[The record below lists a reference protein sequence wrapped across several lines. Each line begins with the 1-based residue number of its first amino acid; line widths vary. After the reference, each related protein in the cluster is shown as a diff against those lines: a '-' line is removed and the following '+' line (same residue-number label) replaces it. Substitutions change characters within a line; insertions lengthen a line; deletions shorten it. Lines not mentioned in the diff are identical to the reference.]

1 MADTDVLAIV
11 WGETSGATSKDGST
25 AAEARLE
32 AVVSKLAAGAKKRGL
47 DNKLRKLPPP
57 RVGATEEARY
67 KRVMA
72 TVDAVEAGSW
82 SGATLPARAA
92 LWEVTVNGSP
102 RVDQPLPQGV
112 SWITEEGVTSGGDFV
127 TADGSDGRVYR
138 LFESDK
144 VPADHELPFASALTG
159 SGLPQLGGKNPYN
172 RVAWGI
178 GIVAAI
184 VFVLGGALSVW
195 AGRSMSDARNIL
207 VTSNPAYQYELL
219 ARTTELCAAD
229 HKLLPNGAQSAVCGK
244 LLRGNDIPP
253 PTNGQRHDFPAAVSV
268 LSDAIACP
276 TDPSNDGCNTIWRAA
291 LDVSQEHS
299 WRGPIFTL
307 LNDVSGYLSGVAS
320 AAGSIS
326 VLVPFLMLVSGI
338 AGLTIALGLGTK
350 QRVAGVWIDTRNRV
364 SLARAQVTLWTAVA
378 LSGYATFALFNI
390 GFAGIAGPAAA
401 AAGASAVD
409 IATFGV
415 FPTIP
420 ASVAAALGIAAVSPM
435 VSALILPT
443 KDASGNNAS
452 LSIRGGDADLQRRG
466 APFFGVAT
474 EGLEKRASARLASI
488 ADIFMGEEVA
498 DSDTVDVSRLQNV
511 VITATLVLGFFSI
524 LVAMTTID
532 AFQIMGAK
540 TAIFTTLP
548 ELGTAFTALLL
559 ASHATY
565 LVSKAHD
572 AQPLRPPDQ
581 PAK

>member
-307 LNDVSGYLSGVAS
+307 
-320 AAGSIS
+320 
-326 VLVPFLMLVSGI
+326 
-338 AGLTIALGLGTK
+338 
-350 QRVAGVWIDTRNRV
+350 
-364 SLARAQVTLWTAVA
+364 
-378 LSGYATFALFNI
+378 
-390 GFAGIAGPAAA
+390 
-401 AAGASAVD
+401 
-409 IATFGV
+409 
-415 FPTIP
+415 
-420 ASVAAALGIAAVSPM
+420 
-435 VSALILPT
+435 
-443 KDASGNNAS
+443 
-452 LSIRGGDADLQRRG
+452 
-466 APFFGVAT
+466 
-474 EGLEKRASARLASI
+474 
-488 ADIFMGEEVA
+488 
-498 DSDTVDVSRLQNV
+498 
-511 VITATLVLGFFSI
+511 
-524 LVAMTTID
+524 
-532 AFQIMGAK
+532 
-540 TAIFTTLP
+540 
-548 ELGTAFTALLL
+548 
-559 ASHATY
+559 
-565 LVSKAHD
+565 
-572 AQPLRPPDQ
+572 
-581 PAK
+581 